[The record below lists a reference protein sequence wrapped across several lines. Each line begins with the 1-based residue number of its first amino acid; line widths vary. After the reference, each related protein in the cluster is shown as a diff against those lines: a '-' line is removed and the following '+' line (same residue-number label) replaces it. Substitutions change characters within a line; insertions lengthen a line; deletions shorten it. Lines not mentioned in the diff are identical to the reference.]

1 VLLLIGAGLFVRTL
15 ANLRSVELGFRTER
29 VVLFAIDPP
38 RARYLGYARKALF
51 ERLDE
56 AIGAIPGVD
65 AASLSQIPLL
75 AGGSSQT

>member
-1 VLLLIGAGLFVRTL
+1 MTIAP
-15 ANLRSVELGFRTER
+15 AALRASGSSSF
-29 VVLFAIDPP
+29 
-38 RARYLGYARKALF
+38 YLGSARKALF

-75 AGGSSQT
+75 AGGSSQTWAGFVGEKQP